1 MTNVSIHGAAGRMGK
16 RLIDLVMNDDQ
27 VTLVGAI
34 ESSDHPNQGQD
45 AGVIAGLPPISVSVT
60 NDLPPG
66 KQVVIDFSRAE
77 AVVGITKQCVE
88 AGLPLVIATTGFSQ
102 STTAEIQAASQ
113 KIPIVW
119 APNMSLAVNLT
130 MKLSEIAAAAL
141 HDCGDRVDVEITE
154 THHRFKADAPSGTA
168 LKFGEL
174 ISGKMGIQNQRHGRQ
189 GVTGERAPDE
199 IGYHA
204 IRAGDDP
211 GQHTILFGMMGE
223 KIELRV
229 AASNRDCYALGAIA
243 AAKFLSDKSAGMYT
257 MYDVLGFN

>member
-16 RLIDLVMNDDQ
+16 RLIDLANMDEA
-27 VTLVGAI
+27 VTLIGAV
-34 ESSDHPNQGQD
+34 ESADHPQLGQD
-45 AGVIAGLPPISVSVT
+45 SGTVAGILSI
-60 NDLPPG
+60 DLPLTSELPVG
-66 KQVVIDFSRAE
+66 QQVVIDFSQAD
-77 AVVGITKQCVE
+77 AVVSILEKCLATKT
-88 AGLPLVIATTGFSQ
+88 PLVIATTGFGSKT
-102 STTAEIQAASQ
+102 SARIEEASRQ
-113 KIPIVW
+113 IPIVW

-141 HDCGDRVDVEITE
+141 QDSGNRVDVEIIE

-174 ISGKMGIQNQRHGRQ
+174 IADKMKIDHHQHGRQ
-189 GVTGERAPDE
+189 GDTGTRNKNE

-204 IRAGDDP
+204 VRAGDDA

-243 AAKFLSDKSAGMYT
+243 AAKFLSDKPAGMYS
-257 MYDVLGFN
+257 MYDVLGLN